1 MENLT
6 KLTLC
11 RQTELLQS
19 GEIRASE
26 LTEAYLKNI
35 EQTEDKIGAYITLTA
50 GQAIEKAA
58 EIDRRRAAG
67 EKLSP
72 LAGIPAAIKDN
83 ICTRGIK
90 TTCASKMLENFTP
103 PYDATVVQKACG
115 YRSARKSEYG

>member
-72 LAGIPAAIKDN
+72 LAGHSGSHQRQHLHAGDQNDLRFQNAGKLYAALRRD
-83 ICTRGIK
+83 RR
-90 TTCASKMLENFTP
+90 S
-103 PYDATVVQKACG
+103 KACG